1 MELEIRGQN
10 VRVGN
15 ELHDHVERQ
24 MNFALGQFESW
35 LSGVSV
41 QLEDVNGPK
50 GGIDKQCRVLANI
63 KGGKTVKI
71 EDVDED
77 FIVAVN
83 RAADR
88 LGHAISREVEKR
100 REKKSV

>member
-10 VRVGN
+10 VRVGD

-24 MNFALGQFESW
+24 MNFALAQFESW
-35 LSGVSV
+35 LAGVTV

-50 GGIDKQCRVLANI
+50 GGVDKQCRVLANI

-71 EDVDED
+71 EDIDED
-77 FIVAVN
+77 FMVAVN